1 MKMSESV
8 AVSLFSGIGGFEVG
22 FDRVGVKT
30 IMMCEKDPSAQAVL
44 RSRFP
49 GTDLVD
55 DVVNMSA
62 LPDCAILVGGWPCQD
77 LSQAGRM
84 AGMGGGQSGLI
95 SHVFRLLDARRTKP
109 NVVLLENVAFAL
121 RSEERRVGKE
131 WVITCRF
138 RWWRYL

>member
-1 MKMSESV
+1 
-8 AVSLFSGIGGFEVG
+8 
-22 FDRVGVKT
+22 
-30 IMMCEKDPSAQAVL
+30 MMCEKDPSAQAVL
-44 RSRFP
+44 RSRLP

-121 RSEERRVGKE
+121 RSEEHTSELQSLMR
-131 WVITCRF
+131 IPPALPSPTTPHPP
-138 RWWRYL
+138 